1 MSKTRV
7 KWLNS
12 HNDDS
17 RVDLAQPVKRVPV
30 LWLALIAIVLVCAS
44 IITFNVWQL
53 DHSRDHELA
62 QAEIATS
69 NLSKSLAQQAEDT
82 FDEADII
89 LVDLVERLQ
98 NDGLG
103 PAQAERLHKLLAQHV
118 LETQQ
123 LQGLFYYDRNGEWMV
138 TSFDHKPEN
147 ANNADR
153 EYFKYHQQ
161 NANLGPYIGKAVRSR
176 TTNEWV
182 IPISRR
188 VNDKDGQFDGV
199 VLATLSMKYFD
210 RFFDSFSMDHKGAI
224 FLAMTNGTILA
235 RRPFDDG
242 FIGRSIAQGQMFTD
256 YLSKSPSGT
265 ARVTSML
272 DKVDRL
278 YGYRQLEKYP
288 LVVAA
293 AISEESMLDEWQK
306 NAYKSVVIIAI
317 AVLANI
323 IFGVLLVQQI
333 RFGLKAEAKMRV
345 AQSSLEKL
353 ALQDSMTGLS
363 NRRHFERVL
372 NIEFRRSGR
381 KKAPLSLIM
390 LDIDFF
396 KSFNDAYGHYAGDHC
411 IVAVADTL
419 RACLNRA
426 GDLAVR
432 YGGEEMAIFLPDN
445 DTQGAYALAE
455 KIRLSIIARQIPHA
469 DNPTGIVTVS
479 LGCYSCIPGEQNT
492 IESLIQ
498 HADSALYAAKKAGR
512 NRSMVYQPP
521 VDTLSQV

>member
-1 MSKTRV
+1 V

-12 HNDDS
+12 QNDDS
-17 RVDLAQPVKRVPV
+17 KADPASPIKRAPV
-30 LWLALIAIVLVCAS
+30 LWLALIAIVLVCVS

-53 DHSRDHELA
+53 EHAKDHELA
-62 QAEIATS
+62 QAEVATS

-98 NDGLG
+98 NDARS
-103 PAQAERLHKLLAQHV
+103 PEQAERLHNLLAQHV
-118 LETQQ
+118 LETHQ
-123 LQGLFYYDRNGEWMV
+123 LQGVFYYDRNGEWRV
-138 TSFDHKPEN
+138 TSFDRKPEN

-161 NANLGPYIGKAVRSR
+161 NVNLGPHIGKAVRSR
-176 TTNEWV
+176 TTNDWI

-188 VNDKDGQFDGV
+188 VNDKQGNFDGV
-199 VLATLSMKYFD
+199 VLATLNMKYFD
-210 RFFDSFSMDHKGAI
+210 RFFDSFNMDHKGAI
-224 FLAMTNGTILA
+224 FLALTDGTILA
-235 RRPFDDG
+235 RRPFSDD
-242 FIGRSIAQGQMFTD
+242 IVGRSIAQGQMFTD

-265 ARVTSML
+265 ARVTSII

-293 AISEESMLDEWQK
+293 AISEESLLDEWQQ
-306 NAYKSVVIIAI
+306 NAYKSIIIIVV

-323 IFGVLLVQQI
+323 VFGVLLVQQI
-333 RFGLKAEAKMRV
+333 RFGLRAEAKMRV

-381 KKAPLSLIM
+381 NKTPLSLIM

-432 YGGEEMAIFLPDN
+432 YGGEEMAVFLPDN
-445 DTQGAYALAE
+445 DAQGAYALAE
-455 KIRLSIIARQIPHA
+455 KIRLSVLARQIPHA

-479 LGCYSCIPGEQNT
+479 LGCYSCVPGEQNT

-498 HADSALYAAKKAGR
+498 RADSALYAAKNAGR
-512 NRSMVYQPP
+512 NRTAVYEPEA
-521 VDTLSQV
+521 